1 MVRRKKMIEE
11 LTAYEIIKLHRKSIR
26 KGVGRRYRIPVD
38 TTKTIP
44 EKVICFVYTDIF
56 TGEVTRKWVYGKDYT
71 PHFDY
76 ENILLVT
83 YNATA
88 EIGSYLKQLHGRP
101 KNIWDAYVETSRLY
115 KPMRMG
121 KGALTLLT
129 TAENY
134 GIEDKLT
141 VVEKERNPI

>member
-1 MVRRKKMIEE
+1 MVK
-11 LTAYEIIKLHRKSIR
+11 
-26 KGVGRRYRIPVD
+26 RI
-38 TTKTIP
+38 TH
-44 EKVICFVYTDIF
+44 
-56 TGEVTRKWVYGKDYT
+56 
-71 PHFDY
+71 HFDY

-134 GIEDKLT
+134 GIEDKLLLLR
-141 VVEKERNPI
+141 KKGSRFNFKKKRI